1 MKFFE
6 LACVIAILFSITN
19 SKGLKQSKI
28 VKAINCGSK
37 EGSVKSDGD
46 FKYEHDTGLV
56 SGNSIDVDYHSDAN
70 AVNA

>member
-6 LACVIAILFSITN
+6 LACVMAILFSITN

-46 FKYEHDTGLV
+46 FKYEHV
-56 SGNSIDVDYHSDAN
+56 YDY
-70 AVNA
+70 